1 MSVFE
6 IIMLAC
12 FGISWPVSVLKSIKT
27 KSTAGKSFIFLLAIL
42 IGYIAGMIHKI
53 LYSRDPVFFLYL
65 FNFLMVSFD
74 LILYLKNLRREKS
87 ENELP
92 GKLGNTTGQT
102 SKQIK

>member
-27 KSTAGKSFIFLLAIL
+27 KSTAGKSLIFLLAIL

-65 FNFLMVSFD
+65 FNFMMVSID

-87 ENELP
+87 EKGLH
-92 GKLGNTTGQT
+92 GKARSATDQT
-102 SKQIK
+102 PKPIK